1 MESRH
6 RLYGSYYFISNE
18 KVEHSRMAFNITGL
32 LAALGGLSSL
42 MVAVAKGAGSYFQHQ
57 YIIAKFI
64 KSLYFIE
71 IPKFKTI
78 HVFGMSLNLMSD
90 TKIKFTMGETI
101 LTNMKWL
108 YYSIKK
114 PDHRICEEYTKGQ
127 QLLLKG
133 TERVYN
139 DLSLITIVQSIQKLK
154 AVCSVLA
161 DHVNHTGLQ
170 DEIKDLYYTN
180 NLI

>member
-64 KSLYFIE
+64 KSLYFTKM
-71 IPKFKTI
+71 PRFKSI
-78 HVFGMSLNLMSD
+78 FVFGLNLNLMSD
-90 TKIKFTMGETI
+90 EKIKFSMGETI

-114 PDHRICEEYTKGQ
+114 PDHRICKLYTEQ
-127 QLLLKG
+127 EQLLLKG

-139 DLSLITIVQSIQKLK
+139 DLSRITIV
-154 AVCSVLA
+154 
-161 DHVNHTGLQ
+161 
-170 DEIKDLYYTN
+170 
-180 NLI
+180 